1 MNQPQPSK
9 SVHQN
14 AAHSLLIP
22 LAILLA
28 TLWTLV
34 SSIENSSY
42 IHDPG
47 APHWQPIMLI
57 SVSAFTITTW
67 LIFELRSTRYLQFPL
82 EPVSPWVVHFL
93 WRLPLLAAS
102 NIVIVFG
109 LRHAIFAMAGAKYD
123 HLPWWGLIPFEF
135 VKTTLFYSLWLGL
148 IYGTLSLLRSRE
160 QASRLD
166 VAEKALLESRLA
178 LLRAQLRPHFLFNT
192 LNTVSSLMQ
201 IDIARADR
209 VLTRLGDLLRSSLGA
224 DTNKTIPLK
233 EELELLKLYTE
244 IMQERFSGRVLIEWQ
259 IEDDALA
266 APVPAMLLQPLVE
279 NAFEYGI
286 EQSTGAEK
294 IRISATVDHGLLK
307 MNVHNTGSTMAVGW
321 EQGIGI
327 GNCRGRLR
335 VLYGDIATLV
345 IENDGDACVLAS
357 ITLPLPL
364 RGPRE

>member
-1 MNQPQPSK
+1 MNHAQPNK
-9 SVHQN
+9 SLHRN

-47 APHWQPIMLI
+47 APRWQPITLI
-57 SVSAFTITTW
+57 SVSAATIATW
-67 LIFELRSTRYLQFPL
+67 LIFELRSIRYLQFPL
-82 EPVSPWVVHFL
+82 EPLRPWVVHFL

-109 LRHAIFAMAGAKYD
+109 LRHAIFAMASAEYY
-123 HLPWWGLIPFEF
+123 HLPWWGQIPFEL

-166 VAEKALLESRLA
+166 ITEKALLESRLA

-201 IDIARADR
+201 IDITRADR

-244 IMQERFSGRVLIEWQ
+244 IMQERFSGRVLIDWQ
-259 IEDDALA
+259 IEDDALLI
-266 APVPAMLLQPLVE
+266 PVPAMLLQPLVE

-286 EQSTGAEK
+286 EQSTSTEK
-294 IRISATVDHGLLK
+294 IRI
-307 MNVHNTGSTMAVGW
+307 AVEAGVKTGW
-321 EQGIGI
+321 EKFIGDNGHFI
-327 GNCRGRLR
+327 GMTGFGASAPAE
-335 VLYGDIATLV
+335 VLYEKFG
-345 IENDGDACVLAS
+345 
-357 ITLPLPL
+357 ITAKAVV
-364 RGPRE
+364 RAAVAK